1 MVSFDR
7 WNDNTLEYPSGR
19 ICVSNETENLNLNV
33 LNMTTRII
41 ELKTLNIFRAILD
54 VNLMVKNVMQI
65 KSGIKMA
72 K

>member
-1 MVSFDR
+1 
-7 WNDNTLEYPSGR
+7 
-19 ICVSNETENLNLNV
+19 
-33 LNMTTRII
+33 MTTRII